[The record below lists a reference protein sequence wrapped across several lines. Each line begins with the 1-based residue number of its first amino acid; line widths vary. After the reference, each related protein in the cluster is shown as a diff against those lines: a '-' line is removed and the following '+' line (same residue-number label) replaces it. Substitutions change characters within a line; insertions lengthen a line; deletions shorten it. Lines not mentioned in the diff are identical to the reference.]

1 MNIKL
6 FKDKKP
12 NFNKLIFFGITPTY
26 STRCLKSIIS
36 HYITG
41 NKLYEIMKHNR
52 ISNLVWIDS
61 RDYIFRYR
69 IHKIPTRPNIIAKYI
84 RKKPNRTNHR
94 YRYYNYIKLEKS
106 GIEVLGNLHDKS
118 NRNYLTNKKLKKICK
133 WNGLKGYSNLNKK
146 DLIKLLIKL

>member
-1 MNIKL
+1 MNMKI

-12 NFNKLIFFGITPTY
+12 NINKLIFFGITPTY
-26 STRCLKSIIS
+26 STRCPKSIIS

-52 ISNLVWIDS
+52 ITNIVWVDC

-69 IHKIPTRPNIIAKYI
+69 INKIPKRVNVIAHYI
-84 RKKPNRTNHR
+84 RKIPKRTKGR
-94 YRYYNYIKLEKS
+94 YNTELKKS
-106 GIEVLGNLHDKS
+106 GIEVLGNLHNKNDY
-118 NRNYLTNKKLKKICK
+118 NYLTNKKLKKICK

>member
-1 MNIKL
+1 MKI

-12 NFNKLIFFGITPTY
+12 NINKLIFFGITPTY
-26 STRCLKSIIS
+26 STRCPKSIIS

-52 ISNLVWIDS
+52 ITNIVWVDC

-69 IHKIPTRPNIIAKYI
+69 INKIPKRVNVIAHYI
-84 RKKPNRTNHR
+84 RKIPKRTKGR
-94 YRYYNYIKLEKS
+94 YNTELKKS
-106 GIEVLGNLHDKS
+106 GIEVLGNLHNKNDY
-118 NRNYLTNKKLKKICK
+118 NYLTNKKLKKICK

-146 DLIKLLIKL
+146 DLIKLLMKL

>member
-1 MNIKL
+1 MKI

-12 NFNKLIFFGITPTY
+12 NINKLIFFGITPTY
-26 STRCLKSIIS
+26 STRCPKSIIS

-52 ISNLVWIDS
+52 ITNIVWVDC

-69 IHKIPTRPNIIAKYI
+69 INKIPKRVNVIAHYI
-84 RKKPNRTNHR
+84 RKIPKRTKGR
-94 YRYYNYIKLEKS
+94 YNTELKKS
-106 GIEVLGNLHDKS
+106 GIEVLGNLHNKNDY
-118 NRNYLTNKKLKKICK
+118 NYLTNKKLKKICK